1 MLVFARGGGHAGRRA
16 HRRILQP
23 RALSGHQRRGH
34 RQARA
39 AGGLVAT
46 ATYAARRAGSSPRW
60 LQWVAVAVVALL
72 PLGGA
77 AFLLDN
83 AVLTAALY
91 ASLPLLLL
99 WTGATAY
106 VVGLCAR

>member
-1 MLVFARGGGHAGRRA
+1 LSSRAVAATRDVEHTAASSSRVLFQGINVADTVKLV
-16 HRRILQP
+16 L
-23 RALSGHQRRGH
+23 L
-34 RQARA
+34 A
-39 AGGLVAT
+39 AFVAT
-46 ATYAARRAGSSPRW
+46 ATYAARRAGSTPRW

-77 AFLLDN
+77 AFLVDN